1 MLKCHGGRC
10 SWERLQRNGYFWCYF
25 LSSSSEIGLY
35 CAYFSSEGLKGTGKY
50 YVSPRFFQEKR
61 FPLLLL
67 PQQSLPCA
75 TGVAAAEIQPSRHR
89 GNAGFVHGHW
99 HRWGWV
105 KSTEICWGFMLKAL
119 QGQIPIA
126 GMAQRGSKRICAFCC
141 HTDGDMIHLKSNY
154 SKLSFIHFMASRVS
168 YKLEGNNIR
177 KKT

>member
-105 KSTEICWGFMLKAL
+105 KSTEICWGFMLKACKAKYPLQVWHRGALNVFVHFAVTLMETWSILKAITRSLVLFILWL
-119 QGQIPIA
+119 QG
-126 GMAQRGSKRICAFCC
+126 
-141 HTDGDMIHLKSNY
+141 
-154 SKLSFIHFMASRVS
+154 
-168 YKLEGNNIR
+168 
-177 KKT
+177 